1 VSHPVRSIPCVLH
14 ELVRLVFPARCPGCG
29 RAGEPLCVDCAQQ
42 LRAPARVSPP
52 PGVDAWVAPFSYE
65 GVARELVARVKYR
78 DERAAVPWLALA
90 MAAAVRDAGVECVDA
105 ITWAPTTPS
114 RHRARGFDPA
124 ALLARALAQPLDR
137 PTRAML
143 ARLPGPP
150 QTGRSGAARHG
161 GPRFRPLGRPVARV
175 LVVDDIAT
183 SGATLAAA
191 ASTLRAHGVGSVVAV
206 TAARTPRGRA
216 PLGLQCSPAD

>member
-1 VSHPVRSIPCVLH
+1 MLQ

-29 RAGEPLCVDCAQQ
+29 RAGEPLCADCAR
-42 LRAPARVSPP
+42 LLCAPARVPPP

-78 DERAAVPWLALA
+78 DARAAVPWLARA
-90 MAAAVRDAGVECVDA
+90 MATAARDAGVEGADA

-124 ALLARALAQPLDR
+124 ALLARALAQSLDR
-137 PTRAML
+137 PARAML

-161 GPRFRPLGRPVARV
+161 GPRFRPLGPPVARA

-216 PLGLQCSPAD
+216 PLGLPIAPRVTD